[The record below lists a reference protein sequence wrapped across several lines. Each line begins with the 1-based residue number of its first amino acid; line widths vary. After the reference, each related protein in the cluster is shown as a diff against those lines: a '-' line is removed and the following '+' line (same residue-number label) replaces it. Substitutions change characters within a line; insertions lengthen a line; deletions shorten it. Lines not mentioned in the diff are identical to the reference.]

1 MKYNKPIKGIVLGIC
16 LVSSAMVFADNVVVS
31 AKMDSTAIWM
41 GEQTMIHLEM
51 AQDKGKVVQMPFL
64 TDSLVTGIEILRV
77 TMPDTTDLG
86 NNRIQIKS
94 DVLITSFDSG
104 FYYIPPF
111 RYILNKDTF
120 TTETLSLKVVP
131 MEVDTTKAGF
141 DIKGVQKPPFV
152 LWDYISNTALV
163 IIGIVLLLV
172 ALGLLYWSWWRKRE
186 HPEEVISPESLLPP
200 HIKAMNALEEVKES
214 KLWQNGQEKEYYTRV
229 TDILREYIDER
240 FHVNAMEMTSSEIIS
255 ILRKNEDAKLVNH
268 KLKEILEMADFVK
281 FAKMRP
287 LPEDNEAVMRNA
299 ITFVEET
306 KPVEKIPVEEKSD
319 STAEAQKEDISG
331 EKTGQ

>member
-16 LVSSAMVFADNVVVS
+16 LGTSAIAFADNVVVS

-64 TDSLVTGIEILRV
+64 TDSLVTGIEVLRV

-86 NNRIQIKS
+86 NNRIQIIS

-120 TTETLSLKVVP
+120 ITETLSLKVVP

-152 LWDYISNTALV
+152 LWDYISNTTLV
-163 IIGIVLLLV
+163 IIGIVLFLI
-172 ALGLLYWSWWRKRE
+172 ALGLLYWFWWRRRE
-186 HPEEVISPESLLPP
+186 HPEEIISPESLLPP

-255 ILRKNEDAKLVNH
+255 ILRRNEDAKLVNH

-306 KPVEKIPVEEKSD
+306 KPVEEIPVEEKSNTD
-319 STAEAQKEDISG
+319 TEVQKEDIPG

>member
-1 MKYNKPIKGIVLGIC
+1 
-16 LVSSAMVFADNVVVS
+16 MVFADNVVVS

-172 ALGLLYWSWWRKRE
+172 ALGLLYWFWWRKRE

-306 KPVEKIPVEEKSD
+306 KPVEKIPVEEKKRFYCRS
-319 STAEAQKEDISG
+319 AKRRHFRRKNRAIIN
-331 EKTGQ
+331 